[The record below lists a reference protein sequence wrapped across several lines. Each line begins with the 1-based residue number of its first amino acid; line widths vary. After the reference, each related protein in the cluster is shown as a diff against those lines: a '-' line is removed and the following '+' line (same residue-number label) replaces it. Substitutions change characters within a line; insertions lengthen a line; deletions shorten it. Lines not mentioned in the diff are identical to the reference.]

1 MDKATTVS
9 NLIRSCSVS
18 IYMDDVYW
26 TPRHKQLALDAD
38 FENKL
43 KEADHG
49 DDTLKL
55 LLPFKLSI
63 YNLMPGK
70 ECEFDMTKRY
80 YTEVLMNHPIIKI
93 LEVTDLDEPASAS
106 DLPASDVD
114 LTTLDEPALID
125 LALLHNVAVL
135 ERSRESL
142 IKDLHER
149 GIGVEMQEEEV
160 EELQKMEE
168 ADIMTARVE
177 TWNYKKLQ
185 KEAKSYG
192 VKNPIGM
199 SKIELQEVIIAKLQS
214 NDS

>member
-1 MDKATTVS
+1 
-9 NLIRSCSVS
+9 
-18 IYMDDVYW
+18 
-26 TPRHKQLALDAD
+26 
-38 FENKL
+38 
-43 KEADHG
+43 
-49 DDTLKL
+49 
-55 LLPFKLSI
+55 
-63 YNLMPGK
+63 
-70 ECEFDMTKRY
+70 
-80 YTEVLMNHPIIKI
+80 
-93 LEVTDLDEPASAS
+93 
-106 DLPASDVD
+106 
-114 LTTLDEPALID
+114 